1 MKKLHTELF
10 STHTALTGGWWY
22 VCACWNLIQRF
33 TKHRKDDQTSHC
45 KLKRL
50 HMLVNTFAF
59 SPPSFTFRR
68 KKIRGFCC
76 RSRSPNDHMPQ
87 SSMKYSDTSTQM
99 EIISF
104 SIIVQFSH
112 SINTI
117 FLYRGFIVVFPT
129 TSFSKHNMLCLL
141 GMSFLIVSKLEH

>member
-1 MKKLHTELF
+1 
-10 STHTALTGGWWY
+10 
-22 VCACWNLIQRF
+22 
-33 TKHRKDDQTSHC
+33 
-45 KLKRL
+45 
-50 HMLVNTFAF
+50 
-59 SPPSFTFRR
+59 
-68 KKIRGFCC
+68 
-76 RSRSPNDHMPQ
+76 MPQ